1 MVLLGTVS
9 VSTVDLVVASAR
21 SSNCASSV
29 GGVVRWA
36 NIGGV
41 AGSKS
46 ARCSGSDHILLSVP
60 VGGVLLA
67 VPEVALGRA
76 AGVVVGRARAETL
89 LLLVLANKEDLE
101 ESSNEEQ
108 ESGNN
113 RHSKDGS
120 VHAASVA
127 RRDRVGEVLA
137 LSSAETIVAKA
148 LRVVGISVADAK
160 RGVDDASAGGGT
172 VAGQYSNC
180 NETSNEEDVKDD
192 RSEGEDADAAKAAG
206 KHHGSDS
213 VQDSDTRDALDSF
226 LPSGDALVAIGLYRE
241 EVRVNAW
248 CDVSYVRLRVM
259 TSSCIPRV
267 MPAQQKQ
274 RA

>member
-60 VGGVLLA
+60 VGSVLLA

-89 LLLVLANKEDLE
+89 LLLVLADKEDLE
-101 ESSNEEQ
+101 ESSDEEQ
-108 ESGNN
+108 ESGND
-113 RHSKDGS
+113 RHSEHGS

-148 LRVVGISVADAK
+148 LRVVGISIADAK
-160 RGVDDASAGGGT
+160 RGVDDAGAGGGT
-172 VAGQYSNC
+172 VAGQDSNC
-180 NETSNEEDVKDD
+180 DETTDEEDVEDD
-192 RSEGEDADAAKAAG
+192 RGEGEEADATEAAG
-206 KHHGSDS
+206 KDHGSDG
-213 VQDSDTRDALDSF
+213 VQDGDAGNALNSL
-226 LPSGDALVAIGLYRE
+226 LPSGDALVAVGLYRE
-241 EVRVNAW
+241 EVRVDAW
-248 CDVSYVRLRVM
+248 CDVSYVLWRVM
-259 TSSCIPRV
+259 
-267 MPAQQKQ
+267 AN
-274 RA
+274 